1 MQFSANEE
9 FINILNAQ
17 ESIFQGYRKM
27 KKVYMY
33 VIQRHNMAVK
43 IEINSNKK
51 KTNDTLNCNLV

>member
-43 IEINSNKK
+43 KEINSNKK
-51 KTNDTLNCNLV
+51 KN